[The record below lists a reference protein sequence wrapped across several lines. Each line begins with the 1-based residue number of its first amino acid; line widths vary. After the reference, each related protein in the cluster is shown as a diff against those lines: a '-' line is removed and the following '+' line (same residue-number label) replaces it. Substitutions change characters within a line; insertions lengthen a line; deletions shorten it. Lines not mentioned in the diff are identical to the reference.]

1 MQSVTSNGVKNALS
15 NYAHHVEFEMNISS
29 LGVYNGRCT
38 DIIGAKE
45 VLLVFGETCSV
56 YCDFRG
62 GNSVVSFPL
71 RVGVTYYYQS
81 GAGGVNN
88 QDGNIDIYIEAIG
101 NGGAVANLTD
111 IYYN

>member
-1 MQSVTSNGVKNALS
+1 MQSVTSNGVKNALT

-29 LGVYNGRCT
+29 LGLFNKRCT

-45 VLLVFGETCSV
+45 VLLVFGDNSSV

-62 GNSVVSFPL
+62 GNSGVSFPL
-71 RVGVTYYYQS
+71 RIGVTYYFQS
-81 GAGGVNN
+81 GVGGVNN
-88 QDGNIDIYIEAIG
+88 EDGNIDIYIEALG
-101 NGGAVANLTD
+101 NGGALANLTD